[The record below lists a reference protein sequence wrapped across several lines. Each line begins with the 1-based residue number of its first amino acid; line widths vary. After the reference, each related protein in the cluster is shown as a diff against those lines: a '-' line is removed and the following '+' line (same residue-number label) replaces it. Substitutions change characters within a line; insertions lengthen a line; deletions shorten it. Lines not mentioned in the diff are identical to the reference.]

1 MTPAR
6 ADQLAAP
13 LRECPL
19 LFSLSARRA
28 AASQDPPLRSAGH
41 RGTACSGDSPP
52 ATWRPCWAVL
62 VVWLGP
68 PENPSRETNTV
79 SVHGKLTMST

>member
-13 LRECPL
+13 LRECPW

-28 AASQDPPLRSAGH
+28 AASQDPPLRSVGVFGASPQALLPASWDLDIGGDLPYSFLAG
-41 RGTACSGDSPP
+41 S
-52 ATWRPCWAVL
+52 
-62 VVWLGP
+62 
-68 PENPSRETNTV
+68 
-79 SVHGKLTMST
+79 TMDT

>member
-28 AASQDPPLRSAGH
+28 AASQDPTLRSAGAS
-41 RGTACSGDSPP
+41 RDSLLRRLPAGNLEALLGRTCCLAGASGEPQP
-52 ATWRPCWAVL
+52 
-62 VVWLGP
+62 
-68 PENPSRETNTV
+68 
-79 SVHGKLTMST
+79 